1 MSWILV
7 AIIGWCGTR
16 WPVHF
21 GGGSGGSGGSGG
33 GVEPGD
39 WPTNCPMCGQ
49 LAGAISA
56 VILVVVIGPLYTEAG
71 FLGMVAISFFGGNFG
86 GTLIGLTRGR
96 STRVLC

>member
-1 MSWILV
+1 MSWLLI

-21 GGGSGGSGGSGG
+21 NGGGGG

-49 LAGAISA
+49 IIGAISA
-56 VILVVVIGPLYTEAG
+56 VILVAVVGPLYTEVG
-71 FLGMVAISFFGGNFG
+71 FLATVAISFFGGNFG
-86 GTLIGLTRGR
+86 SNLVGNLVGLTRGR
-96 STRVLC
+96 ATINQH